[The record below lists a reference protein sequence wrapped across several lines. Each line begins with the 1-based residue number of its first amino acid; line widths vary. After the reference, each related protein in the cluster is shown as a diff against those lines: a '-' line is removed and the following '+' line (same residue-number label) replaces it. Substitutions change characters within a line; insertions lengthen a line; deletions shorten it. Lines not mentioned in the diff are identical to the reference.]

1 MSVKRLI
8 AIGAFVSLCAC
19 ASPPEVAEP
28 EAVPLPRSRPKALA
42 SPPPGELKPRREEF
56 VDFQE
61 KMERNSALARR
72 WTLCKLLH
80 ADGLARNTQQP
91 TESIVASAFAACA
104 NEEEALTKAIA
115 DMRMRPGVTQEI
127 LTRIRAA
134 DREQLVARIL
144 SRRQGRPDKPQE

>member
-80 ADGLARNTQQP
+80 ADGLARNTFFFFQAEDGIRVDLVTGVQ
-91 TESIVASAFAACA
+91 TCA
-104 NEEEALTKAIA
+104 LPI
-115 DMRMRPGVTQEI
+115 
-127 LTRIRAA
+127 
-134 DREQLVARIL
+134 
-144 SRRQGRPDKPQE
+144 S